1 MPSSRSTKRCFSGPP
16 LSGLARVA
24 VFKLPRRMIEETF
37 SIFRSCGDNQREC
50 QLYWTSPWSAP
61 QTLTEVVHPKH
72 YSGRYGLSIDGDW
85 ISRFWN
91 ELSDRGLGVR
101 IQVHTHPEEAFHS
114 ATDDTFPL
122 LFNPG
127 FLSLVIPDFAMGP
140 VGFREAY
147 LTEIQPGGTWKQVD
161 IASRIIVDE

>member
-1 MPSSRSTKRCFSGPP
+1 MAIYR
-16 LSGLARVA
+16 
-24 VFKLPRRMIEETF
+24 LPRRMIEETF
-37 SIFRSCGDNQREC
+37 SLLRSCGDNQREC

-114 ATDDTFPL
+114 TTDDTFPL
-122 LFNPG
+122 LFDPG
-127 FLSLVIPDFAMGP
+127 FLSLVIPDFAMGR
-140 VGFREAY
+140 VGFRDAY
-147 LTEIQPGGTWKQVD
+147 LTEIQPDGSWKQVD
-161 IASRIIVDE
+161 IASRIIVDG